1 MKISRKIKLFIII
14 LLLFIVLIAS
24 MYKVYTY
31 ISIEVSSDIGIK
43 IDKYARRFIG
53 TKYDKIDIGAY
64 VKNRVI
70 IYDTEVDCM
79 YLVFRVIE
87 LAVANGDEQK
97 AINFALDNRFHT
109 KGKLDADG
117 KVMNYG
123 ERYQYSEDVIADGK
137 FGKSIF
143 TNNEMQEIQG
153 ERMHTKWFQ
162 LPIEDVINNAVIKN
176 HNLNQTNERIFD
188 RIETGDIV
196 FFIRKKELREVGEI
210 IAHLGIL
217 EKTKNGN
224 VYVIHASGKKDPEWK
239 DAGVIRVRLDKYLK
253 QKKNKFSGVY
263 ITRF

>member
-1 MKISRKIKLFIII
+1 
-14 LLLFIVLIAS
+14 
-24 MYKVYTY
+24 
-31 ISIEVSSDIGIK
+31 
-43 IDKYARRFIG
+43 
-53 TKYDKIDIGAY
+53 
-64 VKNRVI
+64 
-70 IYDTEVDCM
+70 M

-109 KGKLDADG
+109 KGKLDTDG

-162 LPIEDVINNAVIKN
+162 LPIEDVINNVVIKN
-176 HNLNQTNERIFD
+176 YNFNQTNKRIFD
-188 RIETGDIV
+188 RIKTGDVV
-196 FFIRKKELREVGEI
+196 FFIRKKELRKVGEI

-239 DAGVIRVRLDKYLK
+239 DAGVVRVRLDKYLK
-253 QKKNKFSGVY
+253 NKINKFAGVY